1 MTTKIEAH
9 EQNIGDVFSDAYEF
23 EIPPYQR
30 PYAWEDEQAQELLA
44 DLLDAMDNQDLNGGL
59 YFLGSVVLVK
69 QPNESQSKVIDGQ
82 QRLTTL
88 TTSDQEIR
96 FGRRAYVYQKPN
108 ADRGLRERC
117 RLLLREQDRPFFLKY
132 VQNPGSTDHPP
143 DPGKLEGSQKR
154 IAENTRNFRAQLE
167 AMPEERSNALIAFII
182 QRCYLVVVAV
192 ATADAARRIFTVL
205 NARGLDLT
213 PTDILKAE
221 LLERAALQPSQE
233 ITLAARWEQVERA
246 LGREKMVELFGHI
259 RMIYE
264 RDKPRLSL
272 ETGFKKVVLPFS
284 EGAESFVSDILEPAS
299 DAFALL
305 SDATCVQR
313 LFGAEA
319 AKAMRSLGLIDS
331 KDWIPP
337 VLLRIW
343 KCQPTDHAEVANFI
357 VDLERV
363 AYFLFVTRAGVNERI
378 ARFAA
383 IMDEVDPRAGR
394 EPSEGGISLAD
405 AEQYAFLHVLAGPLY
420 PITRVCK
427 PVLQRLDEALSSGGA
442 SYDELVSIEH
452 VLPQTVDEGSEWER
466 MFPTQEMRDEW
477 THSLANLAFL
487 THRINT
493 RASNWDFER
502 KKSEY
507 FSSGDGASP
516 FVITQGVLQTDQW
529 TPEHLHARE
538 RQLLLKLCQ
547 VWRLN
552 DIFIDEQME
561 LTKQK
566 GTWKITDA
574 AVIDA
579 KRDQMMAA
587 LSKRE
592 NVGLTKKGALCRN
605 ESGEFRAVLTVSKR
619 HARRSAPY
627 WYRYADN
634 WVTFLSQGTI
644 SHLVFGSVDRD
655 IAYAVPASEMGKM
668 TSELNRTP
676 DSHWHVVL
684 NDNDQGGLDLV
695 LPTGARVSLKR
706 YELKLDE
713 RPSEECQPV

>member
-30 PYAWEDEQAQELLA
+30 PYAWEGEQAQELLM

-59 YFLGSVVLVK
+59 YFLGSIVIVK
-69 QPNESQSKVIDGQ
+69 QPSESQSKVIDGQ

-88 TTSDQEIR
+88 TILLSVIRDLTSDQEIR

-108 ADRGLRERC
+108 ADRGLKERY

-132 VQNPGSTDHPP
+132 VQSPGSTDQLP
-143 DPGKLEGSQKR
+143 DPSKLEGSQKR
-154 IAENTRNFRAQLE
+154 IADNARNFRAQLE
-167 AMPEERSNALIAFII
+167 AMPEERRNALIAFIV

-192 ATADAARRIFTVL
+192 ATTDAARRIFTVL

-221 LLERAALQPSQE
+221 LLERVALPPPQE
-233 ITLAARWEQVERA
+233 TALAARWEQVERA
-246 LGREKMVELFGHI
+246 LGRERMVELFGHI

-272 ETGFKKVVLPFS
+272 ESGFKKVVLPFS

-299 DAFALL
+299 DAFLLL
-305 SDATCVQR
+305 SDATRIQKH
-313 LFGAEA
+313 FGAEA
-319 AKAMRSLGLIDS
+319 ARAVRSLGRIDS

-343 KCQPTDHAEVANFI
+343 KCQPTDQTGVAKFI
-357 VDLERV
+357 IDLERV

-383 IMDEVDPRAGR
+383 IMDELEPRAGR
-394 EPSEGGISLAD
+394 EPDEVGISLAEP
-405 AEQYAFLHVLAGPLY
+405 EQYAFLRVLTGALY

-452 VLPQTVDEGSEWER
+452 VLPQTVDESSEWAM
-466 MFPTQEMRDEW
+466 MFPTEEMRNEW
-477 THSLANLAFL
+477 THRLANLVFL

-493 RASNWDFER
+493 RASNWSFER
-502 KKSEY
+502 KKKEY
-507 FSSGDGASP
+507 FSSSDGSSP

-529 TPEHLHARE
+529 TPEHLQARQ

-552 DIFIDEQME
+552 DIYIDEQAD

-566 GTWKITDA
+566 GTWQFTDG
-574 AVIDA
+574 AVLDA
-579 KRDQMMAA
+579 KRDQMMQA
-587 LSKRE
+587 LSRRE
-592 NVGLTKKGALCRN
+592 NVQLTRKGALCRD
-605 ESGEFRAVLTVSKR
+605 ESGDFRAVVTVSKR
-619 HARRSAPY
+619 HPRRSAPY
-627 WYRYADN
+627 WYRYADG
-634 WVTFLSQGTI
+634 WLEFLSQGPK
-644 SHLVFGSVDRD
+644 SQLVFGSVDRD
-655 IAYAVPASEMGKM
+655 SAYAVPAIEMDKIVA
-668 TSELNRTP
+668 ELNRTP

-695 LPTGARVSLKR
+695 LPTGARVSLKKFQ
-706 YELKLDE
+706 LNLD
-713 RPSEECQPV
+713 